1 MIVVVGA
8 GPAGLLAAWHAA
20 RAGHEVTVL
29 ERAAVVGG
37 LAASFE
43 VAGQRVDLGSHRLH
57 PSIDPALLGELRGL
71 LGDDLQV
78 RPRYGRIALAGRLL
92 GFPLRTGDLLRHL
105 PPRLAARMAFDAA
118 IAPLRRPR
126 ADTYAE
132 VVRAGLGPAVHDA
145 FYGPFARKLW
155 GVEGSELSGEVA
167 RRRIAASSPTAIAR
181 KLLRAT
187 DPAKRTFLYP
197 RRGFGQISEALAEAA
212 VGAGAVVELGA
223 EVAAVEVGSEGP
235 VVQLVGGR
243 RLPATQVWTSAP
255 LPVLSRLVAG
265 APPEVVAAADELQH
279 RAMVLLYLV
288 LEQPQWTA
296 FDAHYLPG
304 ADVVATRISEPKRY
318 RTSAE
323 DPPDRTVLCVE
334 IPCAVG
340 DATWIAA
347 PDALAAHVVDQLAP
361 LGLPAIRPVAA
372 EVRRVPRL
380 YPVYRPGYE
389 QALAVLEGWVDG
401 LPGVVTFGR
410 QGLFVAD
417 NAHHVLAMGRDLA
430 AALRPD
436 GTLDQQAWAAAR
448 ARFRR
453 FVVED

>member
-29 ERAAVVGG
+29 ERAGSVGG

-57 PSIDPALLGELRGL
+57 PSIEPGLLAELDAL

-78 RPRYGRIALAGRLL
+78 RPRHGRIAMAGRLL
-92 GFPLRTGDLLRHL
+92 GFPLRTTDLLRHL
-105 PPRLAARMAFDAA
+105 PPALAARMALDAA
-118 IAPLRRPR
+118 VAPLRRPR

-132 VVRAGLGPAVHDA
+132 VVRAGLGPSVYRS
-145 FYGPFARKLW
+145 FYGPYARKLW
-155 GVEGSELSGEVA
+155 GVDGAELSGEVA

-197 RRGFGQISEALAEAA
+197 RRGFGQISEALADAA
-212 VGAGAVVELGA
+212 TAAGAVVQLGA
-223 EVAAVEVGSEGP
+223 EVAGIDVGPGGP
-235 VVQLVGGR
+235 SVLLGEGGR
-243 RLPATQVWTSAP
+243 LAATQVWTSAP
-255 LPVLSRLVAG
+255 LPVLARFVAG
-265 APPEVVAAADELQH
+265 APPEVVAAADDLQH

-288 LEQPQWTA
+288 LDQPAWTE
-296 FDAHYLPG
+296 FDAHYLP
-304 ADVVATRISEPKRY
+304 DESVMATRISEPKRY

-323 DPPDRTVLCVE
+323 DPADRTVLCAE
-334 IPCAVG
+334 IPCAVD
-340 DATWIAA
+340 DAVWTAP
-347 PDALAAHVVDQLAP
+347 PDALAARLVDELAS
-361 LGLPAIRPVAA
+361 LGLPPVRPVVA

-389 QALAVLEGWVDG
+389 RALATVEAWVDS
-401 LPGVVTFGR
+401 LPGIVTFGR

-436 GTLDQQAWAAAR
+436 GTFDQQAWAAAG
-448 ARFRR
+448 ASFRH